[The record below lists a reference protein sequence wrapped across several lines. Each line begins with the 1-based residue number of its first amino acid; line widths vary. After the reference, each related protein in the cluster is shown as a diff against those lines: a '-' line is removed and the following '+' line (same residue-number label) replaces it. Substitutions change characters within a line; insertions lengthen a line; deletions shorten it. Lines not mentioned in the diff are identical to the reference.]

1 LNKDHHKPNSLPLAL
16 TPTPTKK
23 SLAVLRSVAR
33 KHPNGG
39 QNPAPK
45 SQSPFLTAYL
55 RFLAR
60 VETAQDGDLVA
71 DEIGLDPN
79 EKALLEMVIL
89 RWAQRTTMTVRQTI
103 AHAHLGSP
111 ATLHKRLTKL
121 RKKGYL
127 QLEDVEGD
135 KRAKFLVPGPQGFIH
150 METMGKLM
158 MGVRRSDAKAP

>member
-1 LNKDHHKPNSLPLAL
+1 MDL
-16 TPTPTKK
+16 TSEPTKK
-23 SLAVLRSVAR
+23 SLAVLRTVTR
-33 KHPNGG
+33 KHPEGG
-39 QNPAPK
+39 QNLDPK

-60 VETAQDGDLVA
+60 IETAQDADLVA
-71 DEIGLDPN
+71 DEFDLDPN

-111 ATLHKRLTKL
+111 ATLHKRLTNL

-150 METMGKLM
+150 MENMGKLM
-158 MGVRRSDAKAP
+158 MGVRRSDAKTL